1 MSRREEVLAQESL
14 PLPEIRL
21 LLEAEALP
29 RNVGALLDE
38 AAEAVPDRIVLHF
51 IDTGETFTYRDLR
64 AAVNRL
70 ANALMAAGV
79 RKGTH
84 VAVMLPNAP
93 EWPITW
99 LALARIGGV
108 AVPVNTRYTARELNY
123 ALDDGA
129 ADYLVIHESFLTV
142 LAGLPEPVPR
152 IAGRVIVVGEASG
165 EHRGWRELID
175 SSDPAL
181 TVGDEPGPD
190 DVLNIQYTS
199 GTTGFPKGCLLTHR
213 YWLQCAKTHAGCDG
227 RAYARMLAPTPFFYM
242 TPQWLTLMALFTR
255 GTLYVAAR
263 QSATRFIE
271 WLHRFRIDF
280 CLFPAAAYKQQP
292 RSIDRDNAIIRVSTY
307 GFPKASQADLE
318 ARFDFVAREAFGMTE
333 IGAGLFVPI
342 EASEMT
348 GSGSCGI
355 AVPWRECRI
364 GGPDGK
370 TLPIG
375 EMGELLFR
383 GPGMLKGYFGKP
395 EATAAAFHGE
405 WFRSGD
411 LARMDAHGYV
421 YIVGRAKDMIRRAG
435 ENIAA
440 NEIEAVVAALDGI
453 AEVAAVPVPDDM
465 RGEEVKI
472 YVVLQGG
479 FAPHQVSPEAIIAH
493 CRKNL
498 ATFKVPR
505 YIEYREAPLPRTA
518 SDKIAKP
525 SLVSEKSDLRMG
537 SWDRVTQ
544 SCL

>member
-1 MSRREEVLAQESL
+1 
-14 PLPEIRL
+14 
-21 LLEAEALP
+21 
-29 RNVGALLDE
+29 
-38 AAEAVPDRIVLHF
+38 
-51 IDTGETFTYRDLR
+51 
-64 AAVNRL
+64 
-70 ANALMAAGV
+70 
-79 RKGTH
+79 
-84 VAVMLPNAP
+84 
-93 EWPITW
+93 
-99 LALARIGGV
+99 
-108 AVPVNTRYTARELNY
+108 
-123 ALDDGA
+123 
-129 ADYLVIHESFLTV
+129 
-142 LAGLPEPVPR
+142 
-152 IAGRVIVVGEASG
+152 
-165 EHRGWRELID
+165 
-175 SSDPAL
+175 
-181 TVGDEPGPD
+181 
-190 DVLNIQYTS
+190 
-199 GTTGFPKGCLLTHR
+199 
-213 YWLQCAKTHAGCDG
+213 
-227 RAYARMLAPTPFFYM
+227 MLAPTPFFYM

-280 CLFPAAAYKQQP
+280 CLFPAAAYKQPP

-364 GGPDGK
+364 GDPDGK

-395 EATAAAFHGE
+395 DATAAAFHGE

-472 YVVLQGG
+472 YVVLQEG